1 MATYLVETPH
11 PVEHAVEVLAGEQ
24 SSGTIEELDTM
35 DTPGA
40 PAFEEAWVSCNPDAV
55 LSFFA
60 GGAEVRLGAP
70 LFRDRASYEA
80 ERQARDLVR
89 ERLLANDD
97 VRVGPTNRQVVAA
110 AREIEKAPGS

>member
-1 MATYLVETPH
+1 M
-11 PVEHAVEVLAGEQ
+11 EVLAGEQ
-24 SSGTIEELDTM
+24 SSGTIEELDTI

-40 PAFEEAWVSCNPDAV
+40 PAFEEAWASCDPGAV

-60 GGAEVRLGAP
+60 VGAEVRLGAP

-80 ERQARDLVR
+80 ERQARDLGR

-97 VRVGPTNRQVVAA
+97 VRVDPTNKQVVAA
-110 AREIEKAPGS
+110 GREIEKALGY